1 LIGRKAQDSATVD
14 LDELPPLLSALT
26 LPLSSGQHGSDYGNQ
41 PVSDW
46 RGKSFLVRSCSLR
59 PQQRKYR

>member
-1 LIGRKAQDSATVD
+1 
-14 LDELPPLLSALT
+14 LLSALT
-26 LPLSSGQHGSDYGNQ
+26 LPLSSGQWRIPKRHGSDYGNQ